1 MFTDALTALLDDFC
15 TPADVRRIESGG
27 DAAPLWQAVTE
38 AGFLDLMVPESA
50 GGAGL
55 PLAELYDILALLGR
69 HAVPVPLA
77 ASIAARAL
85 IAPGTPLRAAPLA
98 LATVLLRQPDG
109 SLLLPRIPQAAAAHQ
124 VLVADGSRLLLLD
137 GLAAQATP
145 VGPPAGQEAPWR
157 LPEGAGVT
165 QLPGDG
171 TALPALALA
180 VQSALIAGA
189 ATRCMA
195 LTLDYAN
202 PRVQFG
208 KALGKFQAVQQQ
220 LSRMAEHVAATC
232 MAAEAAF
239 QPGPDGQAQW
249 LQAAIAKARCSE
261 AAVLVADTAH
271 ALHGAIGV
279 TQEYDLQLYTRRLR
293 AWRVAHGSE
302 AHWNQRIGEQ
312 VLADSASVL
321 DTIRG

>member
-1 MFTDALTALLDDFC
+1 MGLGVA
-15 TPADVRRIESGG
+15 R
-27 DAAPLWQAVTE
+27 AA
-38 AGFLDLMVPESA
+38 
-50 GGAGL
+50 
-55 PLAELYDILALLGR
+55 LAE
-69 HAVPVPLA
+69 AVRYA
-77 ASIAARAL
+77 GER
-85 IAPGTPLRAAPLA
+85 
-98 LATVLLRQPDG
+98 
-109 SLLLPRIPQAAAAHQ
+109 
-124 VLVADGSRLLLLD
+124 VAFEKTIS
-137 GLAAQATP
+137 
-145 VGPPAGQEAPWR
+145 
-157 LPEGAGVT
+157 
-165 QLPGDG
+165 
-171 TALPALALA
+171 
-180 VQSALIAGA
+180 
-189 ATRCMA
+189 
-195 LTLDYAN
+195 
-202 PRVQFG
+202 
-208 KALGKFQAVQQQ
+208 KFQAVQQQ

-312 VLADSASVL
+312 VLAGSASVL